1 MSGTVHVSHLIQDDE
16 YAIKQEL
23 SLNLEIVCYSCFPA
37 YMFLFSLIDLTQNYF
52 NSTPPLTPLIH
63 VQ

>member
-37 YMFLFSLIDLTQNYF
+37 HMFLFSLIQPPP
-52 NSTPPLTPLIH
+52 NSTYSCTVRDH
-63 VQ
+63 A